1 MISYGVYLYHWPIFL
16 VLTPVRTGWSPWP
29 LFAAR
34 VAITLA
40 VAVISFVVLERPIR
54 HGTRFNRPAL
64 LLVPLCAGLVIFAGA
79 VVVGRR
85 AIPPPAYATGDASDV
100 TLPSTAAT
108 AVPRMVVFG
117 DSTARADAEGLIAW
131 GNDTDQ
137 AVVANVGT
145 AFGCGFVRDGDRKVA
160 GKPDPISQGCRDHL
174 DSAADQLRSQAGDV
188 AVVIGSTW
196 DISDHRVAGG
206 PWMGPGDETYDD
218 ILREDL
224 TSFTDRLLA
233 TGAKVVW
240 VSTPITHQGWGMVPD
255 LPDKRERID
264 RYNEIIREVAA
275 SRPGVAYVGLDEW
288 LGAQPDRP
296 LDDPDLRPDGVH
308 FTPAAARGVADW
320 LGPEVLRQSG
330 G

>member
-1 MISYGVYLYHWPIFL
+1 MN
-16 VLTPVRTGWSPWP
+16 T
-29 LFAAR
+29 
-34 VAITLA
+34 
-40 VAVISFVVLERPIR
+40 
-54 HGTRFNRPAL
+54 
-64 LLVPLCAGLVIFAGA
+64 
-79 VVVGRR
+79 
-85 AIPPPAYATGDASDV
+85 
-100 TLPSTAAT
+100 
-108 AVPRMVVFG
+108 
-117 DSTARADAEGLIAW
+117 
-131 GNDTDQ
+131 
-137 AVVANVGT
+137 
-145 AFGCGFVRDGDRKVA
+145 
-160 GKPDPISQGCRDHL
+160 RDHL
-174 DSAADQLRSQAGDV
+174 DSAADLIRSQAGDV

-196 DISDHRVAGG
+196 DISDHRVAEG

-224 TSFTDRLLA
+224 TGFTDRLLG

-264 RYNEIIREVAA
+264 QYNEIIREVAA

-288 LGAQPDRP
+288 LGARPDRP

-320 LGPEVLRQSG
+320 LAPEVLRQSG